1 MTARKTVDVNTCW
14 VVVFASWLV
23 VFSGWLISSGCLNSS
38 APKHMSNMIGR
49 KERGALKRMSL
60 VKAQIVSQEIHLN
73 EISPVS
79 WLILYGLSPMQYIN
93 MWMRKV
99 KYWSAFERSFI
110 FSEEEFP
117 LSSTGLT
124 FMLLVEG
131 LVNRGQACQ
140 QSKHKLTKEQHV
152 YFLHLCYW
160 KNISNNLIVCTYG
173 KLYQFTWLFA
183 LTPLES

>member
-110 FSEEEFP
+110 LSEEEFP
-117 LSSTGLT
+117 FSSTGLT

-131 LVNRGQACQ
+131 LVKRGQACQ